1 MCTWRRQTSPAAPTV
16 AQFAEVVGT
25 RRAGVCT
32 AGDDQIAST
41 TVILRPPAEETR
53 DTLFCFAGAGA
64 SALSFVP
71 LADRADRHTAVIAF
85 QAQGLENRAFPDWT
99 VGRAA
104 RRHLA
109 DLLALQPQG
118 PYTLVGHSLGAF
130 IALDVAN
137 RLQTLGHHV
146 ELVTLLDPF
155 LPPRTVRAARRLLP
169 DVTSTLL
176 EQSPANRFALWRRR
190 LWLPLAGIV
199 DGTAQ
204 QKVEALREVG
214 VRVGWLHRPRPFDGR
229 TLLVLS
235 SFNRDDDRVW
245 PQVLTGDLTVQ
256 RIHCDHDSVVREP
269 HVGRVVDVMSAARL
283 QR

>member
-1 MCTWRRQTSPAAPTV
+1 M
-16 AQFAEVVGT
+16 
-25 RRAGVCT
+25 
-32 AGDDQIAST
+32 
-41 TVILRPPAEETR
+41 
-53 DTLFCFAGAGA
+53 
-64 SALSFVP
+64 
-71 LADRADRHTAVIAF
+71 
-85 QAQGLENRAFPDWT
+85 
-99 VGRAA
+99 
-104 RRHLA
+104 

-137 RLQTLGHHV
+137 RLRTLGHHV
-146 ELVTLLDPF
+146 QLVTLLDPF
-155 LPPRTVRAARRLLP
+155 LPPRTVRAARRRLP

-176 EQSPANRFALWRRR
+176 EQSPANRVALWRRR

-199 DGTAQ
+199 DGTTQ

-245 PQVLTGDLTVQ
+245 PQILTGDLTVQ
-256 RIHCDHDSVVREP
+256 RVHCDHDSVVREP